1 MFSFGPI
8 FQELWGEIPTVTN
21 YEEYCKVANIIDDAS
36 VRRDITATDES
47 TLLMALDLIK
57 VARGIK
63 DEGGAVDV

>member
-8 FQELWGEIPTVTN
+8 FQELWGEIPTVKN
-21 YEEYCKVANIIDDAS
+21 YEEYCKMANAIDDAS
-36 VRRDITATDES
+36 VNRDITARDES

-63 DEGGAVDV
+63 AEGGEVDV